1 MSRNRKIA
9 IAGAGVAGMALA
21 ILAAKQGHKVTLFE
35 RGSTVSSMG
44 AGVTLWPN
52 AMFVMQ
58 QMGLDEKLRHAGGVP
73 DRMRQ
78 FDQHGVLQTEFDI
91 SAVNSLCGFPGV
103 TVLRREL
110 MSLLASELES
120 LGVQIRFNCSIAAE
134 DVMRLGLEFDL
145 VVGADGRMNSA
156 VRQAL
161 YADKVIPCYHGFVN
175 VIGVSSPGESLPD
188 NAICDF
194 RGPGQRFGIV
204 PVNDGRCYWA
214 GAWNAAIDRKRPL
227 THWYEE
233 LHQRFRGWPD
243 PVKNVLLSADRASVN
258 CIFVHDIDPL
268 PFWHRDNILI
278 IGDAAHASLPTSG
291 QGACQALEDAWHLSL
306 ILKADDE
313 PEAALQRFY
322 EQRCIKTSAAQR
334 VGRELAGKFF
344 TESSGQPEPLLPA
357 THISASELSRFW
369 MQGLTSLA

>member
-9 IAGAGVAGMALA
+9 IAGAGMAGMALA

-120 LGVQIRFNCSIAAE
+120 LGVQIRFNCSIAAA

-161 YADKVIPCYHGFVN
+161 YADKVTPCYHGFVN
-175 VIGVSSPGESLPD
+175 VIGVSCPGDSLPD